1 MAIKTNPEPRE
12 VIDVTANLVTEQA
25 RTEEANVDGTIS
37 LAKVEEARDNSYMI
51 ELRDKVRNDI
61 IANGKMDQLTSLID
75 LDDNNTI
82 LEYGKEPAEYMA
94 TVADQVLSQYN
105 TANVD
110 TTSKLVD
117 SLMKIMD
124 KIDITEIKSLDE
136 LIEQRKK
143 KSIFGKFKESAQKKL
158 DKLVAKYKGIG
169 DEMETICN
177 QLRVYEKNIKD
188 SNTVIAKM
196 YDTAMQEY
204 ETLQEYIVAGED
216 ALRQIEEYK
225 QSLEDSGDGSQQTVF
240 KIQNVSHQIDLM
252 QKRLL
257 DLRTSETIALQ
268 AIPTYKIQEY
278 TNANLARKINS
289 AFVVTVPAFKTAL
302 VTAVITKQQSLTA
315 QGLAILDEATTRFVK
330 QSAQNTVDQ
339 LHNSQHLMNKPM
351 MTADDIEEVWGII
364 MNGITEYKDMETQY
378 RKIMKDES
386 ARIDEANSGYIKK
399 LKEGTVV

>member
-1 MAIKTNPEPRE
+1 
-12 VIDVTANLVTEQA
+12 
-25 RTEEANVDGTIS
+25 
-37 LAKVEEARDNSYMI
+37 
-51 ELRDKVRNDI
+51 
-61 IANGKMDQLTSLID
+61 
-75 LDDNNTI
+75 
-82 LEYGKEPAEYMA
+82 
-94 TVADQVLSQYN
+94 
-105 TANVD
+105 
-110 TTSKLVD
+110 
-117 SLMKIMD
+117 
-124 KIDITEIKSLDE
+124 
-136 LIEQRKK
+136 
-143 KSIFGKFKESAQKKL
+143 
-158 DKLVAKYKGIG
+158 
-169 DEMETICN
+169 METICN

-196 YDTAMQEY
+196 YDSAMQEY

-216 ALRQIEEYK
+216 ALRQIEDYK
-225 QSLEDSGDGSQQTVF
+225 QSLETNGDGSQQTVF
-240 KIQNVSHQIDLM
+240 KIQNVDHQIDLM

-339 LHNSQHLMNKPM
+339 LRNSQQLMNKPM

>member
-1 MAIKTNPEPRE
+1 MAIKTSPESHE
-12 VIDVTANLVTEQA
+12 VVDVTANVVTEQ
-25 RTEEANVDGTIS
+25 TSTDEANVDGTIS
-37 LAKVEEARDNSYMI
+37 LAKVEEVRDNSYMI

-94 TVADQVLSQYN
+94 TIADQVLSQYN

-196 YDTAMQEY
+196 YDSAMQEY

-216 ALRQIEEYK
+216 ALRQIEDYK
-225 QSLEDSGDGSQQTVF
+225 QSLENNGDGSQQTVF

-339 LHNSQHLMNKPM
+339 LRNSQHLMNKPM

>member
-1 MAIKTNPEPRE
+1 MAIKTTSEPHE

-25 RTEEANVDGTIS
+25 RTDEANVDGTIS
-37 LAKVEEARDNSYMI
+37 LAKVEEVRDNSYMI

-196 YDTAMQEY
+196 YDSAMQEY

-216 ALRQIEEYK
+216 ALRQIEDYK
-225 QSLEDSGDGSQQTVF
+225 QSLEDNGDGSQQTVF

-339 LHNSQHLMNKPM
+339 LRNSQHLMNKPM

>member
-1 MAIKTNPEPRE
+1 MAIKTNPEPHE
-12 VIDVTANLVTEQA
+12 VIDVTANLVTGQ
-25 RTEEANVDGTIS
+25 TSTDEANVDGTIS
-37 LAKVEEARDNSYMI
+37 LEKVEEARDNSYMI

-61 IANGKMDQLTSLID
+61 VANGKMDQLTSLID

-94 TVADQVLSQYN
+94 TIADQVLSQYN

-196 YDTAMQEY
+196 YDSAMQEY

-216 ALRQIEEYK
+216 ALRQIEDYK
-225 QSLEDSGDGSQQTVF
+225 QSLEDNGDGSQQTVF

-339 LHNSQHLMNKPM
+339 LRNSQHLMNKPM

>member
-1 MAIKTNPEPRE
+1 MAIKTNSESHD
-12 VIDVTANLVTEQA
+12 VIDVTANVVTEQ
-25 RTEEANVDGTIS
+25 TSTDETNVDGTIS
-37 LAKVEEARDNSYMI
+37 LEKVEEARDNSYMI

-94 TVADQVLSQYN
+94 TIADQVLSQYN

-196 YDTAMQEY
+196 YDSAMQEY

-216 ALRQIEEYK
+216 ALRQIEDYK
-225 QSLEDSGDGSQQTVF
+225 QSLETNGDGSQQTVF
-240 KIQNVSHQIDLM
+240 KIQNVDHQIDLM

-339 LHNSQHLMNKPM
+339 LRNSQQLMNKPM

>member
-1 MAIKTNPEPRE
+1 MAIKTNSESHD
-12 VIDVTANLVTEQA
+12 VIDVTANVVTEQ
-25 RTEEANVDGTIS
+25 TSTDEANVDGTIS
-37 LAKVEEARDNSYMI
+37 LEKVEEARDNSYMI

-94 TVADQVLSQYN
+94 TIADQVLSQYN

-196 YDTAMQEY
+196 YDSAMQEY

-216 ALRQIEEYK
+216 ALRQIEDYK
-225 QSLEDSGDGSQQTVF
+225 QSLETNGDGSQQTVF
-240 KIQNVSHQIDLM
+240 KIQNVDHQIDLM

-339 LHNSQHLMNKPM
+339 LRNSQQLMNKPM

>member
-1 MAIKTNPEPRE
+1 MAIKTSPESHE
-12 VIDVTANLVTEQA
+12 VVDVTANVVTEQA
-25 RTEEANVDGTIS
+25 STDEANVDGTIS
-37 LAKVEEARDNSYMI
+37 LAKVEEVRDNSYMI

-94 TVADQVLSQYN
+94 TIADQVLSQYN

-196 YDTAMQEY
+196 YDSAMQEY

-216 ALRQIEEYK
+216 ALRQIEDYK
-225 QSLEDSGDGSQQTVF
+225 QSLETNGDGSQQTVF
-240 KIQNVSHQIDLM
+240 KIQNVDHQIDLM

-339 LHNSQHLMNKPM
+339 LRNSQQLMNKPM